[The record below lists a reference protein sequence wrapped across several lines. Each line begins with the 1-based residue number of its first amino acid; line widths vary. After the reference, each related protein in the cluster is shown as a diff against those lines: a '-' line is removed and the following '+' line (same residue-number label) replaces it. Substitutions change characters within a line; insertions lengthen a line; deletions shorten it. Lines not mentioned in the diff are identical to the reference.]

1 MSDNRSYFKSKRFR
15 AILQEYEEADR
26 QDIPCI
32 ISSYD
37 YVDVAEYYQD
47 VKNDTEKAE
56 RAIDKAVALYPGET
70 GPLIFKGRLMLLV
83 HHDIAQTRY
92 YLSCIEDKRDLDYY
106 YLVAEILLHEEKVD
120 EANDYLKEMYEEVN
134 DDERQDYIYD
144 VANIFLDYFYHEIA
158 DEWIQMIDDKEGTDY
173 KELMSKSLV
182 CKGRYEESE
191 ETLNKLIDKDPFSND
206 YWNLLTLTQ
215 LRSEKNEEAL
225 SSSEFSIALNPDDD
239 EAILNKAYALFQM
252 GNVEDSVR
260 FFQRYTELCPD
271 DELGYFNV
279 GSCMIMLNRY
289 EEAWDSLKK
298 AEKLSPEDSPRY
310 LDIFQNLLYL
320 AEKLEKEKEK
330 VYYIKKIVEYPD
342 DDIQVLIEKGG
353 IFLYHGLL
361 DKAQEYFNE
370 AVEKSDY
377 ATDVIMQIGMMVTDN
392 EYTFNDDGRL
402 IKMRNRE

>member
-15 AILQEYEEADR
+15 AILQDYEETDR
-26 QDIPCI
+26 QGVPCI

-56 RAIDKAVALYPGET
+56 RAIDKALRLYPGET
-70 GPLIFKGRLMLLV
+70 APLIFKGRLMLLV
-83 HHDIAQTRY
+83 HHDLTQARY

-106 YLVAEILLHEEKVD
+106 YLTAEILINEEKVD
-120 EANDYLKEMYEEVN
+120 EANDYLKEMLEEV
-134 DDERQDYIYD
+134 DEEEQQDYIYD
-144 VANIFLDYFYHEIA
+144 VANIFLDYFYHETA
-158 DEWIQMIDDKEGTDY
+158 DEWIQMIEDKEGTDY
-173 KELMSKSLV
+173 KELISKSLV

-191 ETLNKLIDKDPFSND
+191 ETLNRLIDKDPFSTD

-225 SSSEFSIALNPDDD
+225 NSSEFSIALNPDDD

-252 GNVEDSVR
+252 GNTEDSLH
-260 FFQRYTELCPD
+260 FFQRYTALCPD

-279 GSCMIMLNRY
+279 GSCLIMLNRY
-289 EEAWDSLKK
+289 EEAWENLKK
-298 AEKLSPEDSPRY
+298 SEELASDDSPRS
-310 LDIFQNLLYL
+310 LDILQNLLFIADKLGKENDKTLYL
-320 AEKLEKEKEK
+320 
-330 VYYIKKIVEYPD
+330 KKIEDYPD

-361 DKAQEYFNE
+361 DQAQSYFNE

-377 ATDVIMQIGMMVTDN
+377 STDVIMQIGMMVTDN
-392 EYTFNDDGRL
+392 DYTFSDDGRL
-402 IKMRNRE
+402 VKMRHQ

>member
-15 AILQEYEEADR
+15 AILQDYEETDR
-26 QDIPCI
+26 QGVPCI

-56 RAIDKAVALYPGET
+56 RAIDKALRLYPGET
-70 GPLIFKGRLMLLV
+70 APLIFKGRLMLLV
-83 HHDIAQTRY
+83 HHDIEQARY

-106 YLVAEILLHEEKVD
+106 YLTAEILINEEKVD
-120 EANDYLKEMYEEVN
+120 EANDYLKEMLEEV
-134 DDERQDYIYD
+134 DEEEQQDYIYD

-158 DEWIQMIDDKEGTDY
+158 DEWIQMIEDKEGTDY

-191 ETLNKLIDKDPFSND
+191 ETLNRLIDKDPFSTD

-225 SSSEFSIALNPDDD
+225 NSSEFSIALNPDDD

-252 GNVEDSVR
+252 GNTEDSLR
-260 FFQRYTELCPD
+260 FFQRYTTLCPD

-279 GSCMIMLNRY
+279 GSCLIMLNRY
-289 EEAWDSLKK
+289 EEAWDNRKK
-298 AEKLSPEDSPRY
+298 SEELAAEDSPRS
-310 LDIFQNLLYL
+310 LDILQNLLFI
-320 AEKLEKEKEK
+320 ADKLGKEKDK
-330 VYYIKKIVEYPD
+330 TLYLKKIEEYPD
-342 DDIQVLIEKGG
+342 DDVQVLIEKGG

-361 DKAQEYFNE
+361 DQAQAYFNE

-377 ATDVIMQIGMMVTDN
+377 STDVILQIGVMVTDN
-392 EYTFNDDGRL
+392 NYTFSDDGKL
-402 IKMRNRE
+402 IKMRHQ